1 MTTAEKIA
9 RVKLLLDN
17 DTSASDSLVT
27 IFLDDAE
34 SAILNRIYPFGIPE
48 DVTEVPTRYE
58 SIQCKLAQ
66 RYFLRRGAE
75 GEIVHNE
82 NGVNRTY
89 DSVDDEDLFK
99 TIVPI
104 AKAIGVTQYATS

>member
-1 MTTAEKIA
+1 MKKAEKIA
-9 RVKLLLDN
+9 RVQTLLDN
-17 DTSASDSLVT
+17 DTSATNDLVT
-27 IFLDDAE
+27 ILLEDAE
-34 SAILNRIYPFGIPE
+34 QAILNRIYPFGVPE
-48 DVTEVPTRYE
+48 DAEMPMRYE
-58 SIQCKLAQ
+58 SVQCRLAQ

-89 DSVDDEDLFK
+89 DSVNDKDLLD

-104 AKAIGVTQYATS
+104 AKVIGVTQYATP

>member
-1 MTTAEKIA
+1 MTQAEKIT
-9 RVKLLLDN
+9 RVKTLLDN
-17 DTSASDSLVT
+17 DTTATDSLVT
-27 IFLDDAE
+27 VFLAE
-34 SAILNRIYPFGIPE
+34 AQDTILNRIYPFGLPD

-58 SIQCKLAQ
+58 TFQCSLAQ

-89 DSVDDEDLFK
+89 DSVSDEDILRN
-99 TIVPI
+99 IIQV
-104 AKAIGVTQYATS
+104 AKVR

>member
-1 MTTAEKIA
+1 MKKADKIA
-9 RVKLLLDN
+9 RVKTLLDN
-17 DTSASDSLVT
+17 DAQATDSLIT

-48 DVTEVPTRYE
+48 DAELPLRYE
-58 SIQCKLAQ
+58 NIQCKLAQ

-104 AKAIGVTQYATS
+104 AKAIGVKQYATP

>member
-9 RVKLLLDN
+9 RVQTLVDS
-17 DTSASDSLVT
+17 DSSATDSLVT
-27 IFLDDAE
+27 ILLDEAE
-34 SAILNRIYPFGIPE
+34 KAILNRIYPFGVP
-48 DVTEVPTRYE
+48 TNATMPTRYE
-58 SIQCKLAQ
+58 SIQCRLAQ

-75 GEIVHNE
+75 GEIAHHE

-104 AKAIGVTQYATS
+104 AKAIGVTQYATTQ

>member
-1 MTTAEKIA
+1 MNEAEKIT
-9 RVKLLLDN
+9 RVQTLLDN
-17 DTSASDSLVT
+17 DEEATDELIA
-27 IFLDDAE
+27 IYLDDAMN
-34 SAILNRIYPFGIPE
+34 AILNRIYPFG
-48 DVTEVPTRYE
+48 VPVGAEMPSRYE

-75 GEIVHNE
+75 GEIAHHE

-89 DSVDDEDLFK
+89 DTVDDEDLFK

-104 AKAIGVTQYATS
+104 AKVIGTTQYATS

>member
-1 MTTAEKIA
+1 MTTAEKIT
-9 RVKLLLDN
+9 RVQTLLDN
-17 DTSASDSLVT
+17 DTSASASLVT
-27 IFLDDAE
+27 IFLEDAE
-34 SAILNRIYPFGIPE
+34 SAILNRIYPFGIPDDAE
-48 DVTEVPTRYE
+48 MPTRYE

-104 AKAIGVTQYATS
+104 AKAIGVTQYATP

>member
-1 MTTAEKIA
+1 MTTAEKID
-9 RVKLLLDN
+9 RVQALLDN
-17 DTSASDSLVT
+17 DPDATDTLLE
-27 IFLDDAE
+27 IYLEDAE
-34 SAILNRIYPFGIPE
+34 MAILNRIYPFGVPE
-48 DVTEVPTRYE
+48 DAEMPSRYE

-75 GEIVHNE
+75 GEIAHNE

>member
-1 MTTAEKIA
+1 MTQAEKIT
-9 RVKLLLDN
+9 RVKTLLDN
-17 DTSASDSLVT
+17 DTTATDSLVT
-27 IFLDDAE
+27 VFLAE
-34 SAILNRIYPFGIPE
+34 AKDTILNRIYPFGIPY

-58 SIQCKLAQ
+58 TFECSLAQ

-89 DSVDDEDLFK
+89 DTVSDEDILRN
-99 TIVPI
+99 IIQV
-104 AKAIGVTQYATS
+104 ARVR

>member
-1 MTTAEKIA
+1 MTEAEKVE
-9 RVKLLLDN
+9 RVQALLGGDEEATDAL
-17 DTSASDSLVT
+17 LT
-27 IFLDDAE
+27 IYLDDAE
-34 SAILNRIYPFGIPE
+34 QAILNRIYPFGVPTDAE
-48 DVTEVPTRYE
+48 MPTRYE

-75 GEIVHNE
+75 GEISHHE
-82 NGVNRTY
+82 NGVNRSY

>member
-1 MTTAEKIA
+1 MKKAEKIT
-9 RVKLLLDN
+9 RVQTLVGN
-17 DTSASDSLVT
+17 DAGATNDL
-27 IFLDDAE
+27 IGILLDDAE
-34 SAILNRIYPFGIPE
+34 QAILNRIYPFGIPDDAE
-48 DVTEVPTRYE
+48 MPMRYE

-75 GEIVHNE
+75 GEIAHHE

-104 AKAIGVTQYATS
+104 AKTIGKTQYATP

>member
-1 MTTAEKIA
+1 MNTAEKIT
-9 RVKLLLDN
+9 RVQTLLGN
-17 DTSASDSLVT
+17 DPDATDGL
-27 IFLDDAE
+27 IEIYLDDAE
-34 SAILNRIYPFGIPE
+34 DAIMNRIYPFGVPNDAE
-48 DVTEVPTRYE
+48 MPTRYE
-58 SIQCKLAQ
+58 SIQCQLAQ

-89 DSVDDEDLFK
+89 DSVNDKDLLE

-104 AKAIGVTQYATS
+104 AKAIGVKQYATS

>member
-1 MTTAEKIA
+1 MKKADKIA
-9 RVKLLLDN
+9 RVQTLLDN
-17 DTSASDSLVT
+17 DPLATSELIT

-34 SAILNRIYPFGIPE
+34 NAIMNRIYPFGVPE
-48 DVTEVPTRYE
+48 DAEMPYRYE

-104 AKAIGVTQYATS
+104 AKVLGAKQYATS

>member
-1 MTTAEKIA
+1 MKKAEKIA
-9 RVKLLLDN
+9 RVQTLLDN
-17 DTSASDSLVT
+17 DPLATDDLITV
-27 IFLDDAE
+27 LLEDAE
-34 SAILNRIYPFGIPE
+34 NTILNRIYPFGIPDDAE
-48 DVTEVPTRYE
+48 MPYRYE
-58 SIQCKLAQ
+58 VLQCRLAQ

-89 DSVDDEDLFK
+89 DSVDDRDLLD

-104 AKAIGVTQYATS
+104 AKAIGVTQYATP

>member
-1 MTTAEKIA
+1 MTEAEKIT
-9 RVKLLLDN
+9 RVQTLLGN
-17 DTSASDSLVT
+17 DEEATSALLT
-27 IFLDDAE
+27 IYLDDAKN
-34 SAILNRIYPFGIPE
+34 AILNRIYPFGIPDNAE
-48 DVTEVPTRYE
+48 MPERYE

-75 GEIVHNE
+75 GEITHNE
-82 NGVNRTY
+82 NGVNRSY
-89 DSVDDEDLFK
+89 GSVDDEDLFK

>member
-9 RVKLLLDN
+9 RVQTLLDN
-17 DTSASDSLVT
+17 DASASASLVT
-27 IFLDDAE
+27 ILLDDAE
-34 SAILNRIYPFGIPE
+34 IAILNRIYPFGIPNDAE
-48 DVTEVPTRYE
+48 MPTRYE

-75 GEIVHNE
+75 GEIAHNE

-99 TIVPI
+99 TVVPI
-104 AKAIGVTQYATS
+104 AKAIGVKQYATP

>member
-1 MTTAEKIA
+1 MTDAEKIT
-9 RVKLLLDN
+9 RVQTLLDN
-17 DTSASDSLVT
+17 DASASASLVT
-27 IFLDDAE
+27 ILLDDAE

-48 DVTEVPTRYE
+48 DAEMPTRYE

-75 GEIVHNE
+75 GEIAHNE

-99 TIVPI
+99 TVVPI
-104 AKAIGVTQYATS
+104 AKAIGVTQYATP